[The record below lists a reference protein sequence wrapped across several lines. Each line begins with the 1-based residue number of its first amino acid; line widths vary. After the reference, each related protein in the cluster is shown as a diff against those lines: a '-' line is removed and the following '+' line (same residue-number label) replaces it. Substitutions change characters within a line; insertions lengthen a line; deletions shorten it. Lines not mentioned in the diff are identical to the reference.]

1 MKQTS
6 PGTWTSP
13 DGYCIVRQT
22 ADDGY
27 VTWAVYMPGQ
37 LGARAVVCDL
47 KQAKDTVEALRRSGG
62 EIAHLHL
69 L

>member
-27 VTWAVYMPGQ
+27 VTWAVYMPDRIH
-37 LGARAVVCDL
+37 ARAVVCYF
-47 KQAKDTVEALRRSGG
+47 KCARRGIEGNSVPDR
-62 EIAHLHL
+62 
-69 L
+69 